1 MQNNGEMVKISL
13 WYINSYTIYYFFT
26 DNIYVVYNDIIWDTY
41 TAYFQYMVFL
51 IFYNEHTCDQ
61 IKIIMIDSRDLV
73 HELSKGLM
81 YLPRNEKG
89 VGVGVVMKVNGRRYP
104 VEAAYFDG
112 QVFVI
117 DDTFTPPPEPE
128 KVYA

>member
-1 MQNNGEMVKISL
+1 
-13 WYINSYTIYYFFT
+13 
-26 DNIYVVYNDIIWDTY
+26 
-41 TAYFQYMVFL
+41 
-51 IFYNEHTCDQ
+51 
-61 IKIIMIDSRDLV
+61 MIDSRDLV